1 MSNNKSSTIKIV
13 WECGK
18 FTCNEGIRNA
28 MVRSRFENILWNI
41 HFLDNTKGE
50 KSDKG

>member
-1 MSNNKSSTIKIV
+1 METFLVISYIMSNNKSSTIKIV

-28 MVRSRFENILWNI
+28 MVRSRFENIL
-41 HFLDNTKGE
+41 
-50 KSDKG
+50 